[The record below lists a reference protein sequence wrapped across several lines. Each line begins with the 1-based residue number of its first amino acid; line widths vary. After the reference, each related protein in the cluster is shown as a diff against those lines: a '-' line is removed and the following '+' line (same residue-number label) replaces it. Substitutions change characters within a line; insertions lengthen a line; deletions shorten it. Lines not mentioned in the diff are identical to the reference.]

1 MPADGFAPCCMSAFC
16 NRGFEP
22 RGHTGRSEKGEVQM
36 PKFKLSRRNRSV
48 AVGLACGAMCAL
60 CVGAYVV
67 QVNDQAQAAQA
78 DMLAKYGGDQVDVCV
93 AKRDIPAGETILD
106 GDVETRT
113 WVATLLPVN
122 AVIDKKEAVGKQAGS
137 TILAGEVVSSS
148 RFGFDAS
155 EIDVPSGM
163 VAVSVPARDV
173 QAVGG
178 ALSAGMFADVYAVG
192 PSSTTRLASGAQVLA
207 TSMADDPSS
216 GSASAW
222 VTLAVKPD
230 AVEELVAASENLQ
243 VYFALPS
250 SESAQE

>member
-1 MPADGFAPCCMSAFC
+1 MA
-16 NRGFEP
+16 
-22 RGHTGRSEKGEVQM
+22 
-36 PKFKLSRRNRSV
+36 KFKISRRGRSV
-48 AVGLACGAMCAL
+48 AIGLACGALCAA
-60 CVGAYVV
+60 CVGAYVM

-113 WVATLLPVN
+113 WVATLLPAN
-122 AVIDKKEAVGKQAGS
+122 AVTDKKEAVGKQVGS

-155 EIDVPSGM
+155 EVDVPSGF

-178 ALSAGMFADVYAVG
+178 ALAAGMFADVYAVG
-192 PSSTTRLASGAQVLA
+192 PSATTRLASGAQVLA
-207 TSMADDPSS
+207 TSMSADSS
-216 GSASAW
+216 SSASAW

-243 VYFALPS
+243 IYFALPS
-250 SESAQE
+250 SASAQE